1 MGNEREAVTATLE
14 ALTGHLMQIQALL
27 EDKEVS
33 LRESVET
40 WEQCQ
45 YAARDIGQ
53 WIDNTKDSLNSP
65 ASKKRSLRDQ
75 LTARAKVA
83 AEVDI
88 QRTKLH
94 IATQKLKVNFHA
106 GVDEE
111 VGVAQEVMQLQGR
124 LDELY
129 SDLQDQCRTLQATV
143 TQMDNYHHEITG
155 LRQQMLSAE
164 TQLRQLSNLAYSQR
178 ERDKAQPD
186 EDVVLQQQ
194 EVLQAHIE
202 SHLHQ
207 IHELTQR
214 IYNIDST
221 ELVLT
226 TTENDNHDTTETI
239 ITHTTHLQQQ
249 HISSPSTVVEISF
262 AHDHDRETD
271 SEVKQL
277 TSTDEKTLVYR
288 DDASVGGKNEAT
300 VAAIDLPLSW
310 ADVAAG
316 RKSPNPQSFSD
327 ETIQFS
333 FNQAYSRPQSQ
344 AASRP
349 QSQTASRPASQV
361 AATSSQ
367 TGSRPTSVASRPHSQ
382 SASRYAT
389 PNPSPKPRKKQPFRD
404 PDAVDKQKDKQS
416 LYIQKDKQEED
427 ETDFKTV
434 SHQKTDGRPP
444 IRERKVRQSEKQ
456 QQFSKSQKSQSFEQD
471 EKTRRYHDRKEQSIR
486 QKVKDVSY
494 QEKQSDTKTKKI
506 NDYKSPQNIPS
517 GSEKQRDRSQET
529 KASKTVA
536 AKRSPLKKSHSED
549 SHDTTTIEQT
559 VSQPVYSIWSGKK
572 TYAEILK
579 GQLEAA
585 AQEAAAQA
593 MRMSEK
599 PVEEVYLQDQ
609 SVVVTTYTAT
619 VTSYVTSGITTSI
632 TAPQSIGMEDI
643 SCYTTSSMPSSVVT
657 SQVLEEMEVIP
668 PGNNE
673 NHQQASMEYGSW
685 KVENQEQQQKPQ
697 ILQLT
702 EQDPF
707 SYKEYVTEKAYLTDR
722 SIEVQQNEQDFM
734 DISIN
739 LENQQIK
746 QHQESFENSPNV
758 SKTHISHDYPMDIEV
773 TNIETS
779 TITASSRA
787 SSNLETMSFYE
798 SVNQYPVTTFSTEV
812 YNNNFNDISVYNDSL
827 LTQSSSSASMFTSSI
842 PDYMPSELMSQVQ
855 QRTPTPSLIMS
866 SETPVQ
872 VVTDVVQT
880 ELPSTGYMHDVSLVA
895 QGSVLDEELSINNTI
910 VEIKESPQPPTDHKL
925 TIHIP
930 SDQAKLSLVVED
942 AE

>member
-1 MGNEREAVTATLE
+1 MG
-14 ALTGHLMQIQALL
+14 
-27 EDKEVS
+27 
-33 LRESVET
+33 
-40 WEQCQ
+40 
-45 YAARDIGQ
+45 
-53 WIDNTKDSLNSP
+53 
-65 ASKKRSLRDQ
+65 
-75 LTARAKVA
+75 
-83 AEVDI
+83 
-88 QRTKLH
+88 
-94 IATQKLKVNFHA
+94 
-106 GVDEE
+106 
-111 VGVAQEVMQLQGR
+111 
-124 LDELY
+124 
-129 SDLQDQCRTLQATV
+129 
-143 TQMDNYHHEITG
+143 
-155 LRQQMLSAE
+155 
-164 TQLRQLSNLAYSQR
+164 
-178 ERDKAQPD
+178 
-186 EDVVLQQQ
+186 
-194 EVLQAHIE
+194 
-202 SHLHQ
+202 
-207 IHELTQR
+207 
-214 IYNIDST
+214 
-221 ELVLT
+221 
-226 TTENDNHDTTETI
+226 
-239 ITHTTHLQQQ
+239 
-249 HISSPSTVVEISF
+249 
-262 AHDHDRETD
+262 
-271 SEVKQL
+271 
-277 TSTDEKTLVYR
+277 
-288 DDASVGGKNEAT
+288 
-300 VAAIDLPLSW
+300 
-310 ADVAAG
+310 
-316 RKSPNPQSFSD
+316 
-327 ETIQFS
+327 
-333 FNQAYSRPQSQ
+333 
-344 AASRP
+344 
-349 QSQTASRPASQV
+349 
-361 AATSSQ
+361 
-367 TGSRPTSVASRPHSQ
+367 
-382 SASRYAT
+382 
-389 PNPSPKPRKKQPFRD
+389 
-404 PDAVDKQKDKQS
+404 
-416 LYIQKDKQEED
+416 
-427 ETDFKTV
+427 
-434 SHQKTDGRPP
+434 
-444 IRERKVRQSEKQ
+444 
-456 QQFSKSQKSQSFEQD
+456 
-471 EKTRRYHDRKEQSIR
+471 
-486 QKVKDVSY
+486 
-494 QEKQSDTKTKKI
+494 
-506 NDYKSPQNIPS
+506 
-517 GSEKQRDRSQET
+517 GSEKQRDRSLEA

-593 MRMSEK
+593 MRMSVK
-599 PVEEVYLQDQ
+599 PVDEVYLQDQ

-632 TAPQSIGMEDI
+632 TAPQSIGMEDM

-673 NHQQASMEYGSW
+673 DHQQASMEYGSW

-722 SIEVQQNEQDFM
+722 TIEVQQNEQDFM
-734 DISIN
+734 DISSN

-746 QHQESFENSPNV
+746 QHQESFENSQNV
-758 SKTHISHDYPMDIEV
+758 SRTHISHDYPMDIEV

-895 QGSVLDEELSINNTI
+895 QGSVLDEELSINNSI
-910 VEIKESPQPPTDHKL
+910 VEIKESAQPPTDHKL

-942 AE
+942 VESTSHKTSGKKQQSHSTAVQTAAEVDRSKLSYAQMLALNLRAAPVAAVTHTFGALKSIVSYVTGPTQAEVETKKVKEKVFEEKIEKKIPEVRVEVSEAPPERKHSGSREPYIPGLVFKDARRARTRSRSSRRKKTDQDENSKEGVEKESTEVVKENEKVEIDSPVKITTDITVEGKQDQFENEPKIIDDERKSKKNDENRKKKKIIKSSQRDDEDEVTKALREIEEMERSIKKDEDDKQKRKSSKKSRKVDSSVEKTQLDIEKTENLPGSSDKLKKTKPSKDKKRKK